1 MRDYEQHGI
10 KTRRSWLCTNARPHC
25 SADSFNISSGL
36 DAQSEEAVFEALDR
50 LMKDKTSIVIA
61 HHLATIVRADT
72 IFVVKD
78 AQLAERGTHDE
89 LLAAGGFYA
98 ELCNIQFGESAP
110 ALA

>member
-1 MRDYEQHGI
+1 MAERAAA
-10 KTRRSWLCTNARPHC
+10 KLANAHE
-25 SADSFNISSGL
+25 FITET
-36 DAQSEEAVFEALDR
+36 QKALDR

-98 ELCNIQFGESAP
+98 ELYNIQFGESAP